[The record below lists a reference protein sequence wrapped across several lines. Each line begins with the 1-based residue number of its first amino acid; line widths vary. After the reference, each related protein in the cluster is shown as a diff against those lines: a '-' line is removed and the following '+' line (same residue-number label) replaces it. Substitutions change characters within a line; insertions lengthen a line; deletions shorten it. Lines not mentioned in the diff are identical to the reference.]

1 MAAPSPTLG
10 MTPAQAVSLL
20 EVDLGLSM
28 KDLEAVLDAEARTIG
43 RWVSEQ
49 SYPQRESRRRLAAL
63 IALHRHLSEMFST
76 MEAARDWLR
85 DPSRYLAGLTPLDVL
100 RVGRVDRAEDALLAL
115 ESGIH
120 L

>member
-1 MAAPSPTLG
+1 
-10 MTPAQAVSLL
+10 MTPAQAISLL
-20 EVDLGLSM
+20 EADLGLSM
-28 KDLEAVLDAEARTIG
+28 KELEAALDAESRTIG
-43 RWVSEQ
+43 RWVAEQ

-63 IALHRHLSEMFST
+63 IALHRHLSEMFTT

-100 RVGRVDRAEDALLAL
+100 RIGRVDRAEAALLAL